1 MSADPWRNKIA
12 AYADGELPAAET
24 RVMAEHLRTC
34 PLCTSDL
41 LAHVQLKRAIRS
53 AGTRYNPSLALRQ
66 RIQEEVEG
74 RMRARTKPVRRWTW
88 LPKLAAAA
96 VLAGVVLM
104 LIYGSS
110 FYEERQTFSELADLH
125 VATLASATPVDVIST
140 DRHTVKPWFQGK
152 LPFTFNLPELAGTPF
167 TLLGGRVS
175 YLGQAPGAQL
185 IYQIGNHRISV
196 FIFQSRL
203 DRPSP
208 SSEIPSNRLTFSIE
222 TFSANGLRY
231 YIIGDAAAPDIQK
244 LGDLLRTAARL

>member
-1 MSADPWRNKIA
+1 MSTDSWTSKIE

-24 RVMAEHLRTC
+24 RAMAEHLRTC
-34 PLCTSDL
+34 PSCTSDL
-41 LAHVQLKRAIRS
+41 LARVQAKRAIKS
-53 AGTRYNPSLALRQ
+53 AGTRYVPSLALRR

-74 RMRARTKPVRRWTW
+74 EVRARTKPVRRWIW

-96 VLAGVVLM
+96 VLAAVVLL

-110 FYEERQTFSELADLH
+110 SYEQRQTFSELADLH
-125 VATLASATPVDVIST
+125 VATLASSTPVDVIST

-152 LPFTFNLPELAGTPF
+152 LPFTFNLPELAGSPF
-167 TLLGGRVS
+167 TLVGGRVS

-203 DRPSP
+203 DRLSLPSDT
-208 SSEIPSNRLTFSIE
+208 PSNRLTFTVE

-244 LGDLLRTAARL
+244 LSDLLRTAARL